1 MLNQT
6 VVKERGHTSKQTKT
20 QWEMTSTSTISSHAA
35 SIKLAVKVVLYQIQL
50 QHWLIMRTKI
60 SKDVANLVTMTI
72 AKSQ

>member
-20 QWEMTSTSTISSHAA
+20 QREMTSTISSHAT
-35 SIKLAVKVVLYQIQL
+35 SIKLEVKVVLYQIQL